1 MTDADSATPTQSGL
15 YREIACAIRAHI
27 PLMKYSEVRD
37 QLRLLARQYEKL
49 AQSLEG
55 RVRVF
60 PAPELGWGAAGQHS
74 DTPATAGRPR
84 KADPPGQSTQ
94 HNSYRAR

>member
-1 MTDADSATPTQSGL
+1 MTDAYSATPTQSDL
-15 YREIACAIRAHI
+15 YREMAHTIRALI

-37 QLRLLARQYEKL
+37 QLCLLALQYEKL

-60 PAPELGWGAAGQHS
+60 AAPELGGV
-74 DTPATAGRPR
+74 RPR
-84 KADPPGQSTQ
+84 PLGGCQPASGHAGNRGPPAE
-94 HNSYRAR
+94 R